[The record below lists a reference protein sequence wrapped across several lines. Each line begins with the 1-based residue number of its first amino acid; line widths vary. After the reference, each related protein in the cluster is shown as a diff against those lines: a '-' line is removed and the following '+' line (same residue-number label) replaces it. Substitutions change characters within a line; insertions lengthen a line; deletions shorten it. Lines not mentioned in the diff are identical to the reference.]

1 MKPLKSQIPTKIKA
15 MIDRLTDEEIK
26 KLQNLKKEAVNK
38 LNSKV
43 STKEVL
49 KK

>member
-1 MKPLKSQIPTKIKA
+1 
-15 MIDRLTDEEIK
+15 MIDKLTDEEIK
-26 KLQNLKKEAVNK
+26 KLQDLKKEAVNK

-49 KK
+49 K